1 MRENNWKTNGF
12 LDGYRRQAKFEMINF
27 SQKADIFDKIHPGF
41 LMSNLSEQCS
51 ISRSFLDI
59 RITSYFMSGA
69 CYYYAKTHHKHLQ

>member
-41 LMSNLSEQCS
+41 LMSNLSKVFNQS
-51 ISRSFLDI
+51 LVPRYKNNFLFYV
-59 RITSYFMSGA
+59 RG
-69 CYYYAKTHHKHLQ
+69 LLL